1 MLVLVFTTPFIVLA
15 IVEDIII
22 VAITTTTIIYLYL
35 FIGVAVKLI
44 TDR

>member
-15 IVEDIII
+15 IVEDIETVVITALII
-22 VAITTTTIIYLYL
+22 IFLYL

-44 TDR
+44 TD